1 MAPGL
6 QSKQWDSRL
15 IRRFNPSPPERGSP
29 RLMSMSARA
38 VRHCLVLHALRLFRI
53 RKKKATSPSAATIT
67 HLPTRIRSEEH
78 WLMPSGILQ
87 NSSPTELLN
96 RSIPTS
102 LDLALPKPHEDHARR
117 PRGRAANTA
126 TVAHPSRA
134 CPLAPPRKSAGLLCG
149 RPFYSLTDPA
159 SRESPLTSGVL
170 AAAGRCMVDDE
181 CHHWS
186 WVRDSACM
194 SNDDQVAMRSRCRL
208 PLSQASRLS
217 ASCSGR
223 SSGGCEGREAAALKI
238 PAIQAR
244 PLQAPYQGREPR
256 FFLADP
262 YASPPLFVTAYWTNI
277 GRDFE

>member
-102 LDLALPKPHEDHARR
+102 LDLALPKPHEDDARR

-186 WVRDSACM
+186 WVRDIVPACPM
-194 SNDDQVAMRSRCRL
+194 TTRLQCALAVACHCLRHRGCRHHARADLQVDVRVARL
-208 PLSQASRLS
+208 R
-217 ASCSGR
+217 R
-223 SSGGCEGREAAALKI
+223 
-238 PAIQAR
+238 
-244 PLQAPYQGREPR
+244 
-256 FFLADP
+256 
-262 YASPPLFVTAYWTNI
+262 
-277 GRDFE
+277 